1 MSEIIERMADRMK
14 EQFDPTNSLPPLATL
29 VMDAARQNLILL
41 RYEPVRF
48 DPLPPAFPNLGR
60 LRLMAAANKQAL
72 VDIFHAP
79 CSFSD
84 DRYQVAAAMDGTRS
98 IDELAA
104 ISKSLIPQLDFHA
117 WLGWLAERGMFAD

>member
-1 MSEIIERMADRMK
+1 
-14 EQFDPTNSLPPLATL
+14 
-29 VMDAARQNLILL
+29 
-41 RYEPVRF
+41 
-48 DPLPPAFPNLGR
+48 
-60 LRLMAAANKQAL
+60 MAAAKGQAL
-72 VDIFHAP
+72 VDIYHAP